1 MHAHL
6 HKNEIIGFLG
16 GTWDPERKR
25 LCVSRA
31 LPARQLEADGTD
43 GSVEV
48 ELDPESLPPI
58 CEVRGRSLLYRSF
71 PRRITPSLP

>member
-16 GTWDPERKR
+16 GTWDPELKR
-25 LCVSRA
+25 LSVSRA
-31 LPARQLEADGTD
+31 LPARQLASDGTD

-58 CEVRGRSLLYRSF
+58 CEVGSTTDCLVQILISKA
-71 PRRITPSLP
+71 TL